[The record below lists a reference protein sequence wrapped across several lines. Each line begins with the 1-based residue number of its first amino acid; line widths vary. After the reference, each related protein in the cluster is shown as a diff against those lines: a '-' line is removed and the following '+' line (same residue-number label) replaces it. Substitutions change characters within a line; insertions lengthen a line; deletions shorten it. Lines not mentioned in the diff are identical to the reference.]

1 MASVPYA
8 QVAGFV
14 EDFAGTMVA
23 AGVPR
28 MPARVFAAL
37 LISDEGRLTSADLCE
52 RLGVSAGAV
61 SGAVAYLAQVD
72 LVHRVRPAGSRRDQ
86 YVVDT
91 DVWQEVTL
99 SQAAVLG
106 RWVAQ
111 MEAGLALVA
120 DDSPAAERL
129 RRSKDFFTFIDEEVA
144 GLKERW
150 EARRASWSGSV

>member
-1 MASVPYA
+1 MLEEVGPNRLDLRGRQADDRALAP
-8 QVAGFV
+8 
-14 EDFAGTMVA
+14 A
-23 AGVPR
+23 AP
-28 MPARVFAAL
+28 L
-37 LISDEGRLTSADLCE
+37 L
-52 RLGVSAGAV
+52 
-61 SGAVAYLAQVD
+61 D

-111 MEAGLALVA
+111 MDAGLALVA

-129 RRSKDFFTFIDEEVA
+129 RRSKDFFTFIDEEMA